1 MEDGW
6 EDPQGRGAHQAQR
19 GKGLGL
25 TAHVPGPWIPSPP
38 VPTGT
43 WCLLPSGRQQGCE
56 DLAKETRRR
65 GKSSPLLAFVSSL
78 QH

>member
-25 TAHVPGPWIPSPP
+25 TAQVPGPWTPLPTCP
-38 VPTGT
+38 HGDVVPAAIRAPAG
-43 WCLLPSGRQQGCE
+43 LRGSGKGN
-56 DLAKETRRR
+56 
-65 GKSSPLLAFVSSL
+65 
-78 QH
+78 